1 MREDRGVGLIQAA
14 KNKACG
20 VPSHSKAPKERNLT
34 TP

>member
-1 MREDRGVGLIQAA
+1 MRGGQRRGFDGAA

-20 VPSHSKAPKERNLT
+20 VPCHSKAPKERNLT